1 MLWHDAHQS
10 ALLSQCRKAQHAP
23 AVALPPSVVQRMV
36 GATHVLRRDLMQL
49 GHAPLGDW
57 RSLTRCADP
66 AWVRVRVR
74 VGIRVRVGVRVR
86 DRVNLTLTNRIRNP
100 DPNPKPKNCP

>member
-1 MLWHDAHQS
+1 
-10 ALLSQCRKAQHAP
+10 
-23 AVALPPSVVQRMV
+23 MV

-74 VGIRVRVGVRVR
+74 VSVRVRVRAKVRVR
-86 DRVNLTLTNRIRNP
+86 VARF
-100 DPNPKPKNCP
+100 